1 MKTSSRHFMFGFSGA
16 LLLASGVALAQTA
29 FDRYQ
34 EAGATIDKAVALLNA
49 ITPSNA
55 AEKKQHDKALAELLK
70 AHDHVDCAAVRLN
83 TPSGGLAV
91 EAKRWEN
98 SGFVMG

>member
-1 MKTSSRHFMFGFSGA
+1 MKTSLRHFIFGFSGA
-16 LLLASGVALAQTA
+16 LLLVSGVAWAQTA

-34 EAGATIDKAVALLNA
+34 EANASLDKAVALLNA

-70 AHDHVDCAAVRLN
+70 ARDHIDCASVRLN
-83 TPSGGLAV
+83 TPNA
-91 EAKRWEN
+91 ACP
-98 SGFVMG
+98 